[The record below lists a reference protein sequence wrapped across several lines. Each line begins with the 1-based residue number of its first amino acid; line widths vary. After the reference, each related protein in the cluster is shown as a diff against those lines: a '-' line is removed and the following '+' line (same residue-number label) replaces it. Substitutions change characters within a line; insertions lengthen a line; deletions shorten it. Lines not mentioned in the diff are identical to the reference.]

1 VTFMQRINAR
11 IEARKTG
18 EQGLALL
25 DVLLGMAIFA
35 LIVVIGVQNFSTL
48 RNRAYTTQVSSDVK
62 QVATAVQAAMTA
74 PNATI
79 DSLDRQSA
87 AGPPVVTGDAD
98 TVFSTGDLDA
108 TGLSALGVNLTA
120 GNAVGNAAKVGTDQF
135 TVCVQRGASGPSA
148 VYTSANSQV
157 VTAAGGC

>member
-48 RNRAYTTQVSSDVK
+48 RNRAYTTQVSSDAK
-62 QVATAVQAAMTA
+62 QAATAIQAYMTN
-74 PNATI
+74 P
-79 DSLDRQSA
+79 
-87 AGPPVVTGDAD
+87 GVTGAPAD
-98 TVFSTGDLDA
+98 RAALVSTAG
-108 TGLSALGVNLTA
+108 GPIEGVNLTS
-120 GNAVGNAAKVGTDQF
+120 GNNIPNSAVGYAAVAGDNF
-135 TVCVQRGASGPSA
+135 TVCVQRGTTGPSA
-148 VYTSANSQV
+148 TYASTTST
-157 VTAAGGC
+157 VTTRSGVCA